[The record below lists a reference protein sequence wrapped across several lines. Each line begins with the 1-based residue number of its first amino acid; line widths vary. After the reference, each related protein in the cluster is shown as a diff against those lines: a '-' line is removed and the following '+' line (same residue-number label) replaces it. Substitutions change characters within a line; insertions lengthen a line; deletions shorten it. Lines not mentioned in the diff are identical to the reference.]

1 MSAEPDI
8 SRRCKDCADTTH
20 TVCCFVFGKYW
31 RNKSRN
37 GHGCSHPLDDV
48 ADAWAK
54 DGWKPGDA
62 PRAKLELP
70 MDEKKQKA
78 VMQAAKLQQGNL
90 FSPNEKPAEPPPLS
104 DEDY

>member
-1 MSAEPDI
+1 MSEEQDI
-8 SRRCKDCADTTH
+8 TRRCKDCPDTTH
-20 TVCCFVFGKYW
+20 TVCGFVFGKFW

-37 GHGCSHPLDDV
+37 GHGCANPLDEV
-48 ADAWAK
+48 AEAWKKA
-54 DGWKPGDA
+54 GWKPGDA
-62 PRAKLELP
+62 PRAKLALP

-78 VMQAAKLQQGNL
+78 VMKAATYQQGNL